1 VSFFD
6 DSPATPVPPEPD
18 YRTPEWLQ
26 PPDNVMPAAVALD
39 TLIVSHHDLAA
50 WISTA
55 LVYPTGLVF
64 ELVLLRRDR
73 PPARALHRP
82 WFMSLGDPDGPQFGI
97 GFADGRKATAD
108 RPSGHHGRPNI
119 VLSSQGGSASDRRWI
134 GRLWLWPLPPL
145 GRLTFAFAW
154 AEQGVQEATVDIDAA
169 PLAEAAARARAL
181 WPDDRPSA
189 PEPPPAGGGWTAYGP
204 A

>member
-6 DSPATPVPPEPD
+6 ATPVPPVPPEPD
-18 YRTPEWLQ
+18 YRPPEWLQ

-39 TLIVSHHDLAA
+39 TLIVSRDDIAA

-64 ELVLLRRDR
+64 ELVLMRRA
-73 PPARALHRP
+73 PFPARALPRP
-82 WFMSLGDPDGPQFGI
+82 WFMAPGDPDGPRFGV
-97 GFADGRKATAD
+97 GFSDGRKATAD
-108 RPSGHHGRPNI
+108 RPGAHEGRPSI
-119 VLSSQGGSASDRRWI
+119 ALGSHGSSASDRRWT
-134 GRLWLWPLPPL
+134 GRMWLWPLPPP

-154 AEQGVQEATVDIDAA
+154 AEQGVQETTVDVDAA
-169 PLAEAAARARAL
+169 PLAEAAARTRTL
-181 WPDDRPSA
+181 WPDDRPAA
-189 PEPPPAGGGWTAYGP
+189 PESPSAGGSWTGYAP